1 MEVFR
6 DDSGKLINTI
16 NHLSQEIEVE
26 TVFNG
31 KAKAERLHIYLD
43 ADNPKADNAQRPQVV
58 VTFAEDGSTV
68 KSIKFPK
75 RRYELIMH

>member
-1 MEVFR
+1 METFR
-6 DDSGKLINTI
+6 DNKGALISTV

-26 TVFNG
+26 TVFHG

-43 ADNPKADNAQRPQVV
+43 ADNPNPDGSKRPQIVV
-58 VTFAEDGSTV
+58 NFAEDGRTV

>member
-1 MEVFR
+1 MEAFR

-43 ADNPKADNAQRPQVV
+43 ADNPNPNGSKRPQIVV
-58 VTFAEDGSTV
+58 DLAEDGRTV
-68 KSIKFPK
+68 KRIQFP
-75 RRYELIMH
+75 RRHCEVIRQ

>member
-43 ADNPKADNAQRPQVV
+43 ADNPNPDGSKRLQIVV
-58 VTFAEDGSTV
+58 NFAEDGRTV